1 MKLLFPV
8 DGSDCA
14 LAALDKFASLVPL
27 LFRTPELVLINVQL
41 PLPYPRVIAVLGK
54 EVVAQYYD
62 VQSGEELA
70 GARKRLEQSA
80 LTFRVEKRIGDPSQE
95 IVNFAET
102 EQCEMIAMGTRGRT
116 ALTNLVM
123 GSVATK
129 VLAASKGARTVS
141 QMTSIGS
148 PYSSSSKG

>member
-14 LAALDKFASLVPL
+14 LTALDKFASIVPL

-41 PLPYPRVIAVLGK
+41 PLPYPRAIAVLGK
-54 EVVAQYYD
+54 EVVAQYYE

-70 GARKRLEQSA
+70 GARKRLEQSG

-129 VLAASKGARTVS
+129 VLAASKV
-141 QMTSIGS
+141 
-148 PYSSSSKG
+148 PVLFLK

>member
-1 MKLLFPV
+1 M
-8 DGSDCA
+8 
-14 LAALDKFASLVPL
+14 
-27 LFRTPELVLINVQL
+27 
-41 PLPYPRVIAVLGK
+41 
-54 EVVAQYYD
+54 AQYYE

-70 GARKRLEQSA
+70 GARKRLEQSG

-102 EQCEMIAMGTRGRT
+102 EQCEMIAMGTHGRT

-129 VLAASKGARTVS
+129 VLAASKV
-141 QMTSIGS
+141 
-148 PYSSSSKG
+148 PVLFLK